1 MKEFAPDRMWEMDF
15 NGTWQVVSSPDFED
29 DYLNLR
35 VPAQVTLRQ
44 NGDFVMGEFE
54 IGLRYGTLNRG
65 VYEEFI
71 DFDFEGNSQPASS
84 FAKCV
89 EQVFPSR
96 FQAREGRRQVQA
108 EASFTS
114 QWLQKVEQQLRI
126 HRDPCGRQLHCEELI
141 G

>member
-1 MKEFAPDRMWEMDF
+1 MWEMDF

-71 DFDFEGNSQPASS
+71 DFDFEGNP
-84 FAKCV
+84 
-89 EQVFPSR
+89 
-96 FQAREGRRQVQA
+96 
-108 EASFTS
+108 
-114 QWLQKVEQQLRI
+114 
-126 HRDPCGRQLHCEELI
+126 
-141 G
+141 